1 MQPRCS
7 GACCDTIA
15 AMTRDEFDALVA
27 EVEADAEYER
37 PVAFAVGLAT
47 VSHFGRVLDS
57 YYPFTNL
64 GEHFGAAAVF
74 SKIVGRKAGG
84 GSFELESSSLE
95 EALGQ
100 LEVFDGDGNY
110 HPILETL
117 RMALATVRPDD
128 SPLGNQ
134 RSRRAVVAFIGDL
147 ADPPVDVPDVYL
159 RLHLLSQR
167 KIQPHGCNLER
178 IFGILPNVVWSNRGP
193 FDSEE
198 FERTRVELIAQG
210 IELKVRSVDKFPRM
224 ADYVVPSG
232 VRIANADNVRLG
244 AHLAVGTTVMNA
256 GFVNFNAGTLG
267 PSMVEGR
274 ISAGVVVEPE
284 SDVGGGA
291 SIMGTLWSSGGGE
304 VVRIGSHCLLG
315 ANSGCGISLGDGCTI
330 EAGLYVTAGARVTMP
345 DSSVVKARDLSG
357 RPGLLFWRNSQTG
370 AIEVKERGNTAAL
383 NTALHQNKN

>member
-1 MQPRCS
+1 MS
-7 GACCDTIA
+7 NE
-15 AMTRDEFDALVA
+15 EFDSLVGEIEA
-27 EVEADAEYER
+27 EHGYER
-37 PVAFAVGLAT
+37 PAAFGVGLAT
-47 VSHFGRVLDS
+47 VSRFGRVLDA

-64 GEHFGAAAVF
+64 GEQLGVAAVF
-74 SKIVGRKAGG
+74 SRVTGRKAGG
-84 GSFELESSSLE
+84 GSFELEPEQLQESIGLLASRESDGKPRPNF
-95 EALGQ
+95 EALQ
-100 LEVFDGDGNY
+100 
-110 HPILETL
+110 
-117 RMALATVRPDD
+117 MALAALQKDD
-128 SPLGNQ
+128 SSFRSH
-134 RSRRAVVAFIGDL
+134 RSRHAVISFIGDL
-147 ADPPVDVPDVYL
+147 ADSPVDVADVYL

-167 KIQPHGCNLER
+167 KIQPHGCNLEN
-178 IFGILPNVVWSNRGP
+178 IFGILPTVVWSNRGA

-198 FERTRVELIAQG
+198 FERTRSELIAQG

-224 ADYVVPSG
+224 TDYVVPAG

-291 SIMGTLWSSGGGE
+291 SIMGTLSGGGGE
-304 VVRIGSHCLLG
+304 VIRIGSHCLLG

-345 DSSVVKARDLSG
+345 DGSVVKARELSG
-357 RPGLLFWRNSQTG
+357 RTGLLFWRNSQTG
-370 AIEVKERGNTAAL
+370 AIEVKERSNTVAL
-383 NTALHQNKN
+383 NAALHQNKN

>member
-1 MQPRCS
+1 
-7 GACCDTIA
+7 
-15 AMTRDEFDALVA
+15 MTRDEFDLLVT
-27 EVEADAEYER
+27 EIEADEEYER
-37 PVAFAVGLAT
+37 PAAFALGLAT
-47 VSHFGRVLDS
+47 VSGFGRVLDS
-57 YYPFTNL
+57 YFPFTNL
-64 GEHFGAAAVF
+64 GEHFGAAAIF

-84 GSFELESSSLE
+84 GSFELESGSLE

-100 LEVFDGDGNY
+100 LEVFDGDENC
-110 HPILETL
+110 HSTIETL
-117 RMALATVRPDD
+117 RIALGALKNDD
-128 SPLGNQ
+128 SSLQ
-134 RSRRAVVAFIGDL
+134 SLRSRRAVVVFIGDL
-147 ADPPVDVPDVYL
+147 ADLPADVSDIYL

-167 KIQPHGCNLER
+167 KIQPHGCNLEN

-193 FDSEE
+193 FDSED

-224 ADYVVPSG
+224 TDYVVPSE

-244 AHLAVGTTVMNA
+244 AHLAPGTTVMAA

-267 PSMVEGR
+267 ASMVEGR

-291 SIMGTLWSSGGGE
+291 SIMGTLSGGGGE

-315 ANSGCGISLGDGCTI
+315 ANSGCGISLGEGCTI

-345 DSSVVKARDLSG
+345 DGSVVKARELSG

-370 AIEVKERGNTAAL
+370 AIEVKERGNTVAL
-383 NTALHQNKN
+383 NIALHQNKN

>member
-1 MQPRCS
+1 MS
-7 GACCDTIA
+7 IKD
-15 AMTRDEFDALVA
+15 FDSLVA
-27 EVEADAEYER
+27 AIEAKNGYGR
-37 PVAFAVGLAT
+37 PTAFAVGLAS
-47 VSHFGRVLDS
+47 VSRFGRVLDS
-57 YYPFTNL
+57 YYPVTNL
-64 GEHFGAAAVF
+64 GEGFPVAAVL
-74 SKIVGRKAGG
+74 SKVTGRKAGG
-84 GSFELESSSLE
+84 GSFELEPEQLN
-95 EALGQ
+95 EAIRLLAPREADG
-100 LEVFDGDGNY
+100 EVGRN
-110 HPILETL
+110 IAAL
-117 RMALATVRPDD
+117 RMALAALPQDD
-128 SPLGNQ
+128 KGFRSQ
-134 RSRRAVVAFIGDL
+134 RSRRAVVSFIGDL
-147 ADPPVDVPDVYL
+147 ADQPADVADVYL

-167 KIQPHGCNLER
+167 KIQPHGCNLEG

-193 FDSEE
+193 FDSED
-198 FERTRVELIAQG
+198 FERTRAELIGQG

-224 ADYVVPSG
+224 TDYVVPSG

-244 AHLAVGTTVMNA
+244 AHLATGTTVMNA

-274 ISAGVVVEPE
+274 ISAGVVVAPE

-345 DSSVVKARDLSG
+345 DGSVVKARDLSG

-370 AIEVKERGNTAAL
+370 AVEVKERGNTAAL

>member
-1 MQPRCS
+1 MS
-7 GACCDTIA
+7 SND
-15 AMTRDEFDALVA
+15 FDSLVA
-27 EVEADAEYER
+27 EIESTNGYTR
-37 PVAFAVGLAT
+37 PAAFAVGLAN
-47 VSHFGRVLDS
+47 VSRFGRVLDS
-57 YYPFTNL
+57 YYPCTNL
-64 GEHFGAAAVF
+64 AEDFAAAAVL
-74 SKIVGRKAGG
+74 SRVVGYKAGG
-84 GSFELESSSLE
+84 GSFELEPEQLNEAITLLTSREPGVEPDLNLE
-95 EALGQ
+95 A
-100 LEVFDGDGNY
+100 
-110 HPILETL
+110 L
-117 RMALATVRPDD
+117 RMALAALPKDD
-128 SPLGNQ
+128 QAFHSR
-134 RSRRAVVAFIGDL
+134 RSRRAVVCFIGEL
-147 ADPPVDVPDVYL
+147 ADQPADVADVYL

-167 KIQPHGCNLER
+167 KIQPHGCNLEN

-198 FERTRVELIAQG
+198 FERTRADLIGQG

-224 ADYVVPSG
+224 TDYVVPSG

-291 SIMGTLWSSGGGE
+291 SIMGTLSGGGGQ

-330 EAGLYVTAGARVTMP
+330 EAGLYVTAGSRVTMP
-345 DSSVVKARDLSG
+345 DGSVVKARELSG
-357 RPGLLFWRNSQTG
+357 RGGLLFWRNSQTG
-370 AIEVKERGNTAAL
+370 AVEVRERGNTVAL

>member
-1 MQPRCS
+1 MS
-7 GACCDTIA
+7 SND
-15 AMTRDEFDALVA
+15 FDSLVA
-27 EVEADAEYER
+27 EIESTNVYTR
-37 PVAFAVGLAT
+37 PAAFAVGLAN
-47 VSHFGRVLDS
+47 VSRFGRVLDS
-57 YYPFTNL
+57 YFPCTNL
-64 GEHFGAAAVF
+64 AENFAAAAVL
-74 SKIVGRKAGG
+74 SRVVGYKADG
-84 GSFELESSSLE
+84 GSFELEPEQLNEAITLLASRELGAERDLNLE
-95 EALGQ
+95 A
-100 LEVFDGDGNY
+100 
-110 HPILETL
+110 L
-117 RMALATVRPDD
+117 RMALAALPKDD
-128 SPLGNQ
+128 QAFHSQ
-134 RSRRAVVAFIGDL
+134 RSRRAVVCFIGEL
-147 ADPPVDVPDVYL
+147 ADQPADTADVYL

-167 KIQPHGCNLER
+167 KIQPHGCNLEN

-198 FERTRVELIAQG
+198 FERTRADLIGQG

-224 ADYVVPSG
+224 TDYVVPSG

-291 SIMGTLWSSGGGE
+291 SIMGTLSGGGGQ

-330 EAGLYVTAGARVTMP
+330 EAGLYVTAGSRVTMP
-345 DSSVVKARDLSG
+345 DGSVVKARELSG
-357 RPGLLFWRNSQTG
+357 RGGLLFWRNSQTG
-370 AIEVKERGNTAAL
+370 AVEVRERGNTVAL

>member
-27 EVEADAEYER
+27 KVEADAEYKR
-37 PVAFAVGLAT
+37 PVAFALGLAT
-47 VSHFGRVLDS
+47 VSRFGRVLDT

-64 GEHFGAAAVF
+64 CEHSGAAAVF
-74 SKIVGRKAGG
+74 SNFVGRKAGG
-84 GSFELESSSLE
+84 GSFELESGSLE

-100 LEVFDGDGNY
+100 LEVFAGDGNY
-110 HPILETL
+110 HPIIETL
-117 RMALATVRPDD
+117 RMVLAAVRSDD
-128 SPLGNQ
+128 SPLDNQ
-134 RSRRAVVAFIGDL
+134 RSRRAVVTFIGDL
-147 ADPPVDVPDVYL
+147 ADPPIDVPDVYL

-167 KIQPHGCNLER
+167 KIEPHGCNLEK

-224 ADYVVPSG
+224 TDYVVPSG

-244 AHLAVGTTVMNA
+244 AHLAPGTTVMNA
-256 GFVNFNAGTLG
+256 GFVNFDAGTLG
-267 PSMVEGR
+267 PAMVEGR

-291 SIMGTLWSSGGGE
+291 SIMGTLSGGGNQ

-345 DSSVVKARDLSG
+345 DGSVVKARELSG

-370 AIEVKERGNTAAL
+370 AIEVKERSNTVAL

>member
-27 EVEADAEYER
+27 KVEADAEYKR
-37 PVAFAVGLAT
+37 PVAFALGLAT
-47 VSHFGRVLDS
+47 VSRFGRVLDT

-64 GEHFGAAAVF
+64 GEHSGAAAVF
-74 SKIVGRKAGG
+74 SNFVGRKAGG
-84 GSFELESSSLE
+84 GSFELESGSLE

-100 LEVFDGDGNY
+100 LEVFAGDGNY
-110 HPILETL
+110 HPIIETL
-117 RMALATVRPDD
+117 RMVLAAVRSDD
-128 SPLGNQ
+128 SPLDNQ
-134 RSRRAVVAFIGDL
+134 RSRRAVVTFIGDL
-147 ADPPVDVPDVYL
+147 AGPPIDVPDVYL

-167 KIQPHGCNLER
+167 KIEPHGCNLEK

-224 ADYVVPSG
+224 TDYVVPSG

-244 AHLAVGTTVMNA
+244 AHLAPGTTVMNA
-256 GFVNFNAGTLG
+256 GFVNFDAGTLG
-267 PSMVEGR
+267 PAMVEGR

-291 SIMGTLWSSGGGE
+291 SIMGTLSGGGNQ

-345 DSSVVKARDLSG
+345 DGSVVKARELSG

-370 AIEVKERGNTAAL
+370 AIEVKERSNTVAL
-383 NTALHQNKN
+383 NTALHQNRN